1 MCLGEVVGECPG
13 VFVGETLRGGN
24 GGGAGAGLG
33 GAGPDGAKAFVG
45 AETHVFVDA
54 EVEGNAFG
62 ADSVSFL
69 IDCGEVCGDTTGE
82 RLDDYN

>member
-13 VFVGETLRGGN
+13 VFVGETLRGGS
-24 GGGAGAGLG
+24 GGGAGAG
-33 GAGPDGAKAFVG
+33 PDGAEAFVG
-45 AETHVFVDA
+45 AEIHVFVDA
-54 EVEGNAFG
+54 EVEGNAIS